1 MRRNI
6 TIYSLHANDLHFYFT
21 KFNHL
26 SVEKLP
32 NILKISNLFRKL
44 PPAENVALFANR
56 AQFF

>member
-1 MRRNI
+1 M
-6 TIYSLHANDLHFYFT
+6 IYIFYFT